1 MKIRVLKWA
10 TVMMEQ
16 LCDCTQ
22 PSTSDRLNGRITLS
36 VTLPE
41 GYYLRSETVLHVIAR
56 TQLQQRPLYEES
68 KVQTL
73 LHACVVND
81 TCCCYMSKQ
90 RLLQW
95 APPSLSPE
103 GLRADTD
110 RLLPTA
116 GCALRDPTPKLR
128 LQGAQDGSPGPWP
141 GR

>member
-1 MKIRVLKWA
+1 M
-10 TVMMEQ
+10 
-16 LCDCTQ
+16 
-22 PSTSDRLNGRITLS
+22 S

-56 TQLQQRPLYEES
+56 TQLQQRLLYEES

-81 TCCCYMSKQ
+81 TCCCYVSEQ

-116 GCALRDPTPKLR
+116 GRALRDPTPKLR
-128 LQGAQDGSPGPWP
+128 LQGAQDWEPRTLARALAERMSEE
-141 GR
+141 